1 MIPADI
7 GTDTGPGID
16 PGDLLALM
24 ASRRVVREYGPQTVP
39 DAALWMILEAG
50 RWASS
55 ASNNRVH
62 RLLVVRDRQRI
73 KLVTD
78 MSPGIFSRPAV
89 MVVICTDMRAVA
101 AAQLRLDADRTVF
114 IDVGT
119 MLMNMMTE
127 ANALGLGTC
136 PATSFSQAG
145 VEVVLGLPPHARP
158 EAILQIGTPAGAGPQ
173 APPRRPGPS
182 RLLAELVYWERYGQ
196 APPPIPS
203 DLCS

>member
-1 MIPADI
+1 MTAADA
-7 GTDTGPGID
+7 GVTPGAA
-16 PGDLLALM
+16 GLLDLL
-24 ASRRVVREYGPQTVP
+24 ASRRVVRQFGPGPVAP
-39 DAALWMILEAG
+39 DSLWMILEAG

-62 RLLVVRDRQRI
+62 RLLVVQDPARI

-78 MSPGIFSRPAV
+78 MSPGIFSSPAV
-89 MVVICTDMRAVA
+89 MVVICTDMHAVA
-101 AAQLRLDADRTVF
+101 RAQLRVDADRTVF

-119 MLMNMMTE
+119 MLMNMMTQ
-127 ANALGLGTC
+127 AHALDLGTC

-158 EAILQIGTPAGAGPQ
+158 EAILQIGYPSGAPSPRQ
-173 APPRRPGPS
+173 PRRPGRS